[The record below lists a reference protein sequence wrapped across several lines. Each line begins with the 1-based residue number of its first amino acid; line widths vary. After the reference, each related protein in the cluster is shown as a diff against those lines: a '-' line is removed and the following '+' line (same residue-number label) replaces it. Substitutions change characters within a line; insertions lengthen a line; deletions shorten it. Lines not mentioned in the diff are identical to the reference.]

1 MNSIWDEVQQLSN
14 NKLRNTG
21 HVIRFSNTN
30 LFTTYQPF
38 AEQRVDLFV
47 MNYLLSDYV
56 KNSAQ
61 GTRHVFADE
70 IIDFIIRANVKRVL
84 FNDISLYGH
93 DNQLDTAVQ
102 MMEYIM
108 NCLKKFGYTLR
119 GRRFYFPN
127 DTFVPYNNRWRQ
139 QGTGNLLFAPMPDNP
154 ANGGIDCCKSK
165 QVYFTIEN

>member
-1 MNSIWDEVQQLSN
+1 M
-14 NKLRNTG
+14 
-21 HVIRFSNTN
+21 
-30 LFTTYQPF
+30 FTTFQAF
-38 AEQRVDLFV
+38 AEQRVDMLV

-56 KNSAQ
+56 MNSAH

-70 IIDFIIRANVKRVL
+70 IIDFIIRANVQRVL

-108 NCLKKFGYTLR
+108 SCLKNIGYTLR
-119 GRRFYFPN
+119 GRRFHFPN
-127 DTFVPYNNRWRQ
+127 DTFIPYNNRWRQ
-139 QGTGNLLFAPMPDNP
+139 HGSGNLLFTSMQNNP
-154 ANGGIDCCKSK
+154 TNGGVDCCKSK